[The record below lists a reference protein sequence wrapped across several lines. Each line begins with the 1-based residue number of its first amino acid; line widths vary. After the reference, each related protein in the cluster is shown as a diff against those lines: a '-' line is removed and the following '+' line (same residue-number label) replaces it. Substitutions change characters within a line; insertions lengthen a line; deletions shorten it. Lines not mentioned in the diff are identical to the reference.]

1 MTTTTERIDAIRA
14 EMTANEEQAE
24 DLRLALATDERQ
36 VTASQANLQ
45 RLQLLGRKGKAADL
59 GEAMLAAQEAEA
71 GLAASK
77 AVIEPE
83 LEQLAAQALKLRADI
98 QAQQRIY
105 ELEVFSSLV
114 SQYEA
119 LLIPAWPLVDRIR
132 AQAVKCGKVIEVRGG
147 LLDREWRTVAGYPLQ
162 TRPSFEVVVANARAA
177 DTVVSE
183 SATATR

>member
-14 EMTANEEQAE
+14 ELTATEEKAE
-24 DLRLALATDERQ
+24 ELRLALATDERQ
-36 VTASQANLQ
+36 VTASQANLH
-45 RLQLLGRKGKAADL
+45 RLQLLGRRGKAADL
-59 GEAMLAAQEAEA
+59 GEAMLATQEAEA

-77 AVIEPE
+77 AVVGPE
-83 LEQLAAQALKLRADI
+83 LEQLSAQAVALRADI
-98 QAQQRIY
+98 QAQQRVY

-132 AQAVKCGKVIEVRGG
+132 AQAMKCGKVIEVRGG

-162 TRPSFEVVVANARAA
+162 TRPSSEVVVAQARAA
-177 DTVVSE
+177 DTVASE
-183 SATATR
+183 SAQAAQ